1 MDKSMYKYVGL
12 LVGVIALVV
21 ILLLLKNLVSG
32 GVKLSYEEIEEKLV
46 NATMDYIEDFPGALP
61 STSDSTITI
70 SSTTLINAGYIK
82 DLTSYVKDENV
93 ICNGSVDIYLANDS
107 YYNYV
112 PSLYCGSK
120 YETTKLY
127 NKVLIDNEYGIVS
140 GSGLYQRVDG
150 KFVLDEQDLSNGNNA
165 DSFEYVFR
173 GEEVNNFVLIDDNYW
188 RIVAITDSND
198 MILIYTGHTKKTLP
212 WDDRFNSEVGKSQ
225 GINEYEED
233 GLKSRAMEAVE
244 SFYRGE
250 LNLYNNEK
258 YSSKTNYLISPMNL
272 CVGKRSTTDTDK
284 SGSIE
289 CKEVLEYQ
297 YVGLLPAYYYM
308 SASLDD
314 ECTTISSRNCG
325 NHNYLSK
332 FEDYWWL
339 LTANNESTNEA
350 YNVAKKYVESS
361 LCSSKSNIRP
371 IITLGSR
378 AIYEKGNGTEA
389 DPYVVKFYE

>member
-1 MDKSMYKYVGL
+1 MDKSMYKYVGI
-12 LVGVIALVV
+12 LVGMIALIV

-46 NATMDYIEDFPGALP
+46 TATMDYIEEFPGALP

-70 SSTTLINAGYIK
+70 SSATLINAGYIK
-82 DLTSYVKDENV
+82 DLSSYVGKENI

-112 PSLYCGSK
+112 PSLYCGSA

-127 NKVLIDNEYGIVS
+127 NKVLIDNEFGVVS

-150 KFVLDEQDLSNGNNA
+150 EFILDEQDLSNPSSTE
-165 DSFEYVFR
+165 SFEYVFR
-173 GEEVNNFVLIDDNYW
+173 GEEVNNYVLIDDNYW

-198 MILIYTGHTKKTLP
+198 MILIYVGHTKKTLP
-212 WDDRFNSEVGKSQ
+212 WDDRFNSEVGKTQ
-225 GINEYEED
+225 GINEYEQN

-244 SFYRGE
+244 SFYKGE
-250 LNLYNNEK
+250 ISLFNNEK

-272 CVGKRSTTDTDK
+272 CVGKRSTTETDI
-284 SGSIE
+284 SGAIE
-289 CKEVLEYQ
+289 CKKILENQ

-314 ECTTISSRNCG
+314 ECTTISSKNCG
-325 NHNYLSK
+325 NHNYLSQ

-339 LTANNESTNEA
+339 LTTNSETTNEA
-350 YNVAKKYVESS
+350 YNVAKKYVESA
-361 LCSSKSNIRP
+361 LCSSKSNVRP
-371 IITLGSR
+371 MITLGSR